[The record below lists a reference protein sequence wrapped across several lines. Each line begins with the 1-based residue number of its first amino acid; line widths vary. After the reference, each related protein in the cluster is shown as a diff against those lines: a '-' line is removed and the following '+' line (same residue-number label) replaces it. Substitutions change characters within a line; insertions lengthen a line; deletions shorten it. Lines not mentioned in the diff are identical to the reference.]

1 MKPVVLLVGKLP
13 GIVGRM
19 EAALG
24 DLGVEWL
31 GATTRDEVVRQLEAE
46 PNIRSVVLGGTL
58 DDQLRG
64 ELIGAVASRRPD
76 LSIHVK
82 DRESG
87 PEGMPRF
94 VRQVVE
100 AFIPR

>member
-24 DLGVEWL
+24 ELGVEWL
-31 GATTRDEVVRQLEAE
+31 GATTRDEVVRQLDAE
-46 PNIRSVVLGGTL
+46 PAIRTVVLGGTL
-58 DDQLRG
+58 DDTLRG
-64 ELIGAVASRRPD
+64 ELIGAIASRRPD
-76 LSIHVK
+76 LAIHVK

-87 PEGMPRF
+87 PEGMPDF
-94 VRQVVE
+94 VRRVVQG
-100 AFIPR
+100 FVIH